1 MGIPS
6 YYKKLLAVLPGLV
19 SKQCHVVDW
28 LFMDFNC
35 LIYHC
40 LHHAPPYT
48 GEKEEWEQLFLECIV
63 VYTKK
68 VIKQVNPKKGIYIA
82 IDGVVPM
89 AKMKQQRLRRFKS
102 AWLAKQEH
110 DVKKWDTNAITPG
123 TNFMAQLKARLLK
136 MIAES
141 LRKMILSSSDEPGE
155 GEHKIIAAWRTNQ
168 YQGNYAI
175 YGLDADLI
183 VLALLGQETCSLKN
197 QMWLFREEVVAGA
210 MTRDE
215 QGEEIFEWFSIDLL
229 KTWLMEQLH
238 PCRET
243 GVTHVG
249 DARGAG
255 GMENAR
261 GAGGMENARGVGG
274 VGGVRG
280 VGTGNAIASPLL
292 NYCFAMSILGND
304 FLPGSLG
311 LKIRDDG
318 HTELLRILSC
328 LTVPLI
334 DTSLTISMEGVTE
347 LVKQLSLTES
357 VRICTA
363 LSKKQMFSNQL
374 KGETVKVGDPY
385 SAKQKSIGGG
395 LCQPPDNNWP
405 LTQME
410 EGFLLESGGH
420 KKQLVS
426 NWKELYLSRFFS
438 SKKETI
444 CREYL
449 CGMNWI
455 WQYYT
460 GQPVCFNWYY
470 PFALPPLWEWLQ
482 HSTVLPSI
490 SINLRATDIKPI
502 EQLAIV
508 LPLDSWHLLPDCDEK
523 RFPLYAPHFFPASF
537 SFESV
542 GKRFF
547 WECES
552 LIPLPTPM
560 ELKSIIL
567 HTKVAQLQ

>member
-243 GVTHVG
+243 GIAHVG
-249 DARGAG
+249 DARGVG
-255 GMENAR
+255 S
-261 GAGGMENARGVGG
+261 MENARGVGS
-274 VGGVRG
+274 VESVRG

-374 KGETVKVGDPY
+374 KGETVKVGE
-385 SAKQKSIGGG
+385 
-395 LCQPPDNNWP
+395 NNWP

-410 EGFLLESGGH
+410 EGFLLESNTH

-460 GQPVCFNWYY
+460 GQSVCFNWYY

-508 LPLDSWHLLPDCDEK
+508 LPLDSWHLLPDSDEK

-560 ELKSIIL
+560 ELKSIIH
-567 HTKVAQLQ
+567 HTKVK

>member
-6 YYKKLLAVLPGLV
+6 YYKKLLAVLPGLL
-19 SKQCHVVDW
+19 SKQCHAVDW

-48 GEKEEWEQLFLECIV
+48 GEKDEWEQLFLECIV

-102 AWLAKQEH
+102 AWLAKQEIG
-110 DVKKWDTNAITPG
+110 VKKWDTNAITPG
-123 TNFMAQLKARLLK
+123 TNFMEQLKARLLK

-141 LRKMILSSSDEPGE
+141 SRKMMLSSSDEPGE
-155 GEHKIIAAWRTNQ
+155 GEHKIIAAWRTGQ

-183 VLALLGQETCSLKN
+183 VLALLGQETCSLQN

-229 KTWLMEQLH
+229 KTWLTEHTADKRQW
-238 PCRET
+238 
-243 GVTHVG
+243 
-249 DARGAG
+249 
-255 GMENAR
+255 
-261 GAGGMENARGVGG
+261 
-274 VGGVRG
+274 
-280 VGTGNAIASPLL
+280 IL

-328 LTVPLI
+328 LKVHLI
-334 DTSLTISMEGVTE
+334 DTALSISMEGVTE

-363 LSKKQMFSNQL
+363 VSKKKMFSNQL
-374 KGETVKVGDPY
+374 NGEIVKVGDPY

-410 EGFLLESGGH
+410 EGFLLESNTH
-420 KKQLVS
+420 KKQLVT
-426 NWKELYLSRFFS
+426 NWKELYFSRFFS

-449 CGMNWI
+449 YGMNWI
-455 WQYYT
+455 WKYYT

-470 PFALPPLWEWLQ
+470 PFALPPLWDWLQ
-482 HSTVLPSI
+482 HSTEIPSI
-490 SINLRATDIKPI
+490 SINLRATDIKPV
-502 EQLAIV
+502 EQLAVV
-508 LPLDSWHLLPDCDEK
+508 LPLDSWHLLPDCAEK
-523 RFPLYAPHFFPASF
+523 RFPLYAPHFFPETF

-560 ELKSIIL
+560 ELKSIIH

>member
-243 GVTHVG
+243 GVARVG
-249 DARGAG
+249 GVG
-255 GMENAR
+255 SVG
-261 GAGGMENARGVGG
+261 GVGG

-374 KGETVKVGDPY
+374 KGETVKVGE
-385 SAKQKSIGGG
+385 
-395 LCQPPDNNWP
+395 NNWP

-410 EGFLLESGGH
+410 EGFLLESNTH

-460 GQPVCFNWYY
+460 GQSVCFNWYY

-508 LPLDSWHLLPDCDEK
+508 LPLDSWHLLPDSDEK

-560 ELKSIIL
+560 ELKSIIH
-567 HTKVAQLQ
+567 HTKVK

>member
-261 GAGGMENARGVGG
+261 GVGG
-274 VGGVRG
+274 VGSVRG

-374 KGETVKVGDPY
+374 KGETVKVGE
-385 SAKQKSIGGG
+385 
-395 LCQPPDNNWP
+395 NNWP

-410 EGFLLESGGH
+410 EGFLLESNTH

-460 GQPVCFNWYY
+460 GQSVCFNWYY

-508 LPLDSWHLLPDCDEK
+508 LPLDSWHLLPDSDEK

-560 ELKSIIL
+560 ELKSIIH
-567 HTKVAQLQ
+567 HTKVK